1 MEEMIVCSAV
11 KGKINNIE
19 YVVLGSRHYDKIMR
33 SQIAVL
39 NQAYSIVGATFKN
52 DEQGFYTN
60 KERFV
65 SRKEAMKIAI
75 ARKQIKRLVG
85 SQHVADLS
93 EQELYSE
100 NLY

>member
-11 KGKINNIE
+11 KGKVNNIE

-52 DEQGFYTN
+52 GEQGFYTN

-85 SQHVADLS
+85 SQHVANLS